1 MTLSQ
6 AAAATKTAATKGAS
20 KGAGKGASKGT
31 SKKASKGASPKVTA
45 SSLTALATTDA
56 GAGTEL
62 GTAQAVASAAPQAQR
77 QTESAAVSALLQ
89 AVIDGL
95 EDVKAQDIQVFDTE
109 QMSSLFE
116 RIVVASG
123 TSNRQTRALA
133 HSVNDAV
140 RAAGFSKPRLEGAEN
155 GEWIVVDCGS
165 VVAHIMQPAI
175 RQYYRLEDLWG
186 EKPIA
191 LRTAHAQAAS
201 TAINS
206 AVAQKTTTAK
216 AAPRP
221 KKTTN

>member
-20 KGAGKGASKGT
+20 KGA

-45 SSLTALATTDA
+45 PSLTALAITDA

-62 GTAQAVASAAPQAQR
+62 GTVQAQR
-77 QTESAAVSALLQ
+77 QAESAAVSALLQ

>member
-20 KGAGKGASKGT
+20 KGAGKGAGKGT
-31 SKKASKGASPKVTA
+31 SKKASKGASSKVTA

-62 GTAQAVASAAPQAQR
+62 GTAQAQR
-77 QTESAAVSALLQ
+77 QAESAAVSALLQ

-140 RAAGFSKPRLEGAEN
+140 RAAGFSKPRLEGEEN

>member
-62 GTAQAVASAAPQAQR
+62 GTAQAQR
-77 QTESAAVSALLQ
+77 QAESAAVSALLQ

-140 RAAGFSKPRLEGAEN
+140 RAAGFSKPRLEGEEN